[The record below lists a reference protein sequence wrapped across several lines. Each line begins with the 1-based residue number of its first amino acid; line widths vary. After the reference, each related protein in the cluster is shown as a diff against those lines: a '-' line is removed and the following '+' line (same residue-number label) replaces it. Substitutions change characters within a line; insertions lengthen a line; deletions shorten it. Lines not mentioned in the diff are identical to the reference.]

1 MVSTCSTWAVSSSP
15 GARSKIGCSGSRTCS
30 AASGSPT
37 RSIDTDPNM
46 PSQARIERDALGYCE
61 HSRDHH
67 RHVWMEFAVP
77 RLGNAPAVFCSRCG
91 VRGVFSLLELEQ
103 WHRELDAYWR
113 RRDVNP

>member
-1 MVSTCSTWAVSSSP
+1 
-15 GARSKIGCSGSRTCS
+15 
-30 AASGSPT
+30 
-37 RSIDTDPNM
+37 M